1 MQPIDFSDVPVR
13 SNIKAILEMAHT
25 NATGSSAEINI
36 GTNRWRTY
44 TRYAQVVNTDWYNE
58 PKLRWTIDREDRVI
72 GYATANVGSYN
83 LPQNAKLSNLD
94 GDSVRVEK
102 TLDSGT
108 KRIRHYS
115 IVGADKLGTR
125 DDAVSNYGGYMLRFG
140 VIFEAG
146 DELIG
151 GEIIAPLYVAPDVID
166 DSTTADFVPKLP
178 NTNYLMYGIA
188 AKIASNDIFNRE
200 RVPGLLTQQNKAME
214 AMIRDNN
221 DAPARKVDYGP
232 PPLGNTVAF

>member
-1 MQPIDFSDVPVR
+1 MPPIDFSDVPTR

-25 NATGSSAEINI
+25 NGTGSSAEINPN
-36 GTNRWRTY
+36 TNRWRTY
-44 TRYAQVVNTDWYNE
+44 TRYAQIVNTDWYNE
-58 PKLRWTIDREDRVI
+58 PKLRWTIDRDDRVI
-72 GYATANVGSYN
+72 AYVTANVGNYSI
-83 LPQNAKLSNLD
+83 PQNVKLSNLD

-102 TLDSGT
+102 TLPSGS
-108 KRIRHYS
+108 KRVRHYS
-115 IVGADKLGTR
+115 IVGPDKLGTR
-125 DDAVSNYGGYMLRFG
+125 NDAVSVSGAYILRFG
-140 VIFEAG
+140 SVFEDG

-151 GEIIAPLYVAPDVID
+151 GEIIAPIYVAPQVID
-166 DSTTADFVPKLP
+166 NDTPIDFVPKIP
-178 NTNYLMYGIA
+178 NTNYLMYGVA